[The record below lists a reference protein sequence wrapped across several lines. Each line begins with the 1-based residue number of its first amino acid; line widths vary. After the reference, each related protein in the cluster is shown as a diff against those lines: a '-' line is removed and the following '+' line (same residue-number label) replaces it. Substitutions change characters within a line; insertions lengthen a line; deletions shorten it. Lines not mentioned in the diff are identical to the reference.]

1 MEGREGMT
9 SGVTVIGAEAPSD
22 YEMVARTENPSQIAG
37 SPAVDASPV
46 SVGFTGTVGKKK
58 RGRPR
63 KYQPDGMASMTLSPM
78 PISSS
83 APLSGNFSSGK
94 RGRGRPV
101 GSESKQKQKV
111 GSENSGNW
119 SAISDGVNFTPHI
132 ITVNAGEDVTM
143 KLISFS
149 QQGPRAVCILSANG
163 VISNVTLRQQD
174 SSGGTLTYE
183 GRFEILSLTGSFV
196 PTESGG
202 TRNRA
207 GGMSVSLASP
217 DGRVVGGGVA
227 GLLIAASPVLVVVGS
242 FLPDNAPVQKPKKMK
257 SVSAQTA
264 TPVPVQTTT
273 PPVVTSTAKE
283 EGVAGQGQPSSSAL
297 KPDIASPSS
306 IQRENWAGMQSMQD
320 SRKSGT
326 DINISLPGG

>member
-1 MEGREGMT
+1 MT

-111 GSENSGNW
+111 GSENSGNGGLPNPFW
-119 SAISDGVNFTPHI
+119 DSRSCLFFVVITLIATMNWLSVM
-132 ITVNAGEDVTM
+132 ITVW
-143 KLISFS
+143 LI
-149 QQGPRAVCILSANG
+149 
-163 VISNVTLRQQD
+163 
-174 SSGGTLTYE
+174 TY
-183 GRFEILSLTGSFV
+183 
-196 PTESGG
+196 
-202 TRNRA
+202 
-207 GGMSVSLASP
+207 
-217 DGRVVGGGVA
+217 
-227 GLLIAASPVLVVVGS
+227 
-242 FLPDNAPVQKPKKMK
+242 PKKKNDNCMIDCDGNCI
-257 SVSAQTA
+257 V
-264 TPVPVQTTT
+264 
-273 PPVVTSTAKE
+273 
-283 EGVAGQGQPSSSAL
+283 L
-297 KPDIASPSS
+297 
-306 IQRENWAGMQSMQD
+306 
-320 SRKSGT
+320 
-326 DINISLPGG
+326 